1 MAIPVHSSSCG
12 GNEAQESR
20 LSGFSTSLLFQ
31 AYIIV
36 GTSSSA
42 QPSLKAGVVVLKAE
56 MPKTVGGIH
65 PLPS

>member
-1 MAIPVHSSSCG
+1 MVIPVHNSLCG

-31 AYIIV
+31 AYIII
-36 GTSSSA
+36 GTSRSA
-42 QPSLKAGVVVLKAE
+42 QPSSKAGAVVLKAE
-56 MPKTVGGIH
+56 MPETVGGIQ